1 VRLVSRREFVQGA
14 RRRSKE
20 TDSYVELDAID
31 RRMQMRTLKVDS
43 GKRTLAKDALFLV
56 DCGRVS
62 KCTRGVSFLILFEL
76 AAPPNDRLFLL

>member
-1 VRLVSRREFVQGA
+1 VQGA
-14 RRRSKE
+14 RMRSKE

-43 GKRTLAKDALFLV
+43 GKRTPAKDALFLV

-76 AAPPNDRLFLL
+76 AAPPNDRLYLL